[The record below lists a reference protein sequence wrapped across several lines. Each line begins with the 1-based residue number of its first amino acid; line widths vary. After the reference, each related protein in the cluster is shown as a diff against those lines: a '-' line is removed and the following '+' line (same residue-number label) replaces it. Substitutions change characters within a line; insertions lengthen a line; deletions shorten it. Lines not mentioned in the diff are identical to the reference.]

1 MKPKLLFPFIE
12 EKSIKTMQPN
22 EEGLDPD
29 QSWGYKIFP
38 MLDKEYIVHPKQIPD
53 YNMDAI

>member
-1 MKPKLLFPFIE
+1 MKPKLLFPFTE

-38 MLDKEYIVHPKQIPD
+38 KLDKEHIVLPK
-53 YNMDAI
+53 